1 MTIILTLIVLSV
13 LILVHEF
20 GHFFAARIL
29 GIRVLNFS
37 LGFGPKIIK
46 WTQGETEFAI
56 SSIPFG
62 GYVKLA
68 GDEPEERE
76 YEPHEFLG
84 RPVRHRFMVVFAG
97 PFFNLVLGFL
107 VFLSAYGIF
116 GIPVIRGTAIYSVEP
131 GSPAD
136 SAGFQPLDKI
146 ISIDGHQVDNWWE
159 IDNLLGSK
167 KTHSISVLRDHD
179 TLSLF
184 LRLSGS
190 TPGVSPLVE
199 PRIGKII
206 KGSSASKVDLKPGD
220 LIIEV
225 DSIPIVD
232 WSVLVENISKRPGDT
247 VLLAVLRDTDTLRIS
262 VPVMS
267 TVDESGKPRG
277 RLGIVV
283 ATQVHRIGLIG
294 ALKISTEKTI
304 ESVVLTF
311 VTIYRLLRRD
321 ISVKAI
327 GGPVMIGK
335 IVGQTAG
342 LGMFQLLFLV
352 AIISVNLCV
361 LNLLPIPALDGGH
374 LLIYSIEGIRRRPL
388 HPKVQTL
395 IQQIGF
401 ALLIALMVLITI
413 FDIARVFK

>member
-20 GHFFAARIL
+20 GHFIVAKLL

-37 LGFGPKIIK
+37 LGFGPKIVK
-46 WTQGETEFAI
+46 WTQRGTEFSI

-76 YEPHEFLG
+76 YEPYEFLG
-84 RPVRHRFMVVFAG
+84 RPVSHRFMVVAAG
-97 PFFNLVLGFL
+97 PLFNLVLGFL
-107 VFLSAYGIF
+107 IFLFAYGVF
-116 GIPVIRGTAIYSVEP
+116 GIPVIKGTTIYSVEP
-131 GSPAD
+131 DTPAD
-136 SAGFQPLDKI
+136 SAGIQSFDKI
-146 ISIDGHQVDNWWE
+146 LKIDGHQVNNWWQ
-159 IDNLLGSK
+159 IDKLLSPKGR
-167 KTHSISVLRDHD
+167 HSITLLRGNDTVSVNLK
-179 TLSLF
+179 
-184 LRLSGS
+184 LSGS
-190 TPGVSPLVE
+190 TSGISPLVE

-206 KGSSASKVDLKPGD
+206 KGSPASKAGLRPGD
-220 LIIEV
+220 LIVGV
-225 DSIPIVD
+225 DSITIKD
-232 WSVLVENISKRPGDT
+232 WSELVENISKRPGDT
-247 VLLAVLRDTDTLRIS
+247 VLLAVLRDSDTLQMS

-283 ATQVHRIGLIG
+283 ATQVHRISPIG
-294 ALKISTEKTI
+294 ALKISIEKTI
-304 ESVVLTF
+304 ESIALTF
-311 VTIYRLLRRD
+311 MTIYRLLRRD
-321 ISVKAI
+321 ISIKAI

-335 IVGQTAG
+335 IVGQTANIG
-342 LGMFQLLFLV
+342 VFQLLFLI

-388 HPKVQTL
+388 PPRLQTL

-401 ALLIALMVLITI
+401 AVLIALMVLITI
-413 FDIARVFK
+413 FDIVRIFK